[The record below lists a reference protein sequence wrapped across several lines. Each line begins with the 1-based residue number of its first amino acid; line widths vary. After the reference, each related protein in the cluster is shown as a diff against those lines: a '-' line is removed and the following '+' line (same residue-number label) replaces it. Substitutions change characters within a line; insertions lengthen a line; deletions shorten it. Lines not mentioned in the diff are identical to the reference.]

1 MPSMARI
8 TVGDPESRRSSGP
21 PERVAHPSVKERTA
35 RGKAARGRV
44 SRSDHAGWQP
54 SGERRSPVELL
65 LEEAMGREPELVPIR
80 HGRMLASPFAF
91 FRGTAA
97 LMAADLAQTPRSG
110 MTVQLCGDAHL
121 SNFGGFAAPDRE
133 LVFDINDFDETARGP
148 WEWDVKRLAASIAIA
163 GRELG
168 LTGAERHEAVEA
180 AARSYREAMRE
191 FAALRNLELWYSR
204 LDVARLLSHAGDQVS
219 RRERTAFKRR
229 IAAAS
234 AKDHLRA
241 MSKLTARVDG
251 QLRIVPRPPR
261 IVPVEEL
268 FPKTTSE
275 AVEVEMCAML
285 GAYRRSL
292 PVERRHLL
300 EGYRYRHMARR
311 VGGIGSVGTRTWIV
325 LLTGRDVD
333 DPLFL
338 QVKQAGQSAL
348 APYTGRGT
356 ARNHGQRVV
365 EGQRL
370 MQVDGDIF
378 LGWLRAEGVDGTPR
392 DYYVRQLWDWKIG
405 AEVELMSPARLTV
418 YGRLC
423 AWTLARAHARTGD
436 RIAIASYLGR
446 GSAFDRA
453 VADFAEAYA
462 GQNER
467 DHAALG
473 DAVRSGRVTA
483 ERGV

>member
-1 MPSMARI
+1 MEPMATT
-8 TVGDPESRRSSGP
+8 TVRDPEARRGGAP
-21 PERVAHPSVKERTA
+21 AGRVAHPSVAEREA

-44 SRSDHAGWQP
+44 RRSDHAAWQP
-54 SGERRSPVELL
+54 AGDRVGPVDLL
-65 LEEAMGREPELVPIR
+65 LEQAAGREPELVGIR

-97 LMAADLAQTPRSG
+97 LMAADLAGTPDSG
-110 MTVQLCGDAHL
+110 LTVQLCGDAHL

-148 WEWDVKRLAASIAIA
+148 WEWDVKRLATSIAIA
-163 GRELG
+163 GRDLG
-168 LTGAERHEAVEA
+168 LTGTERRQAAEVAV
-180 AARSYREAMRE
+180 RSYREAMRG
-191 FAALRNLELWYSR
+191 FAAQRNLELWYSR
-204 LDVARLLSHAGDQVS
+204 LDVASMLSHAGDQVS
-219 RRERTAFKRR
+219 RRERAAFSKR
-229 IAAAS
+229 IAGAS

-251 QLRIVPRPPR
+251 QLRIVARPPR
-261 IVPVEEL
+261 IVPIEEL
-268 FPKTTSE
+268 YPATTSE
-275 AVEVEMCAML
+275 AVETEMRTML
-285 GAYRRSL
+285 RAYRRSL
-292 PVERRHLL
+292 PAERRHLL

-338 QVKQAGQSAL
+338 QVKQAGRSVL
-348 APYTGRGT
+348 EPYTGNST

-365 EGQRL
+365 QGQRL

-378 LGWLRAEGVDGTPR
+378 LGWLRTDGLDGTPR

-405 AEVELMSPARLTV
+405 AEVEAMSPARLTA
-418 YGRLC
+418 YGSIC

-436 RIAIASYLGR
+436 RVAIAAYLGR
-446 GSAFDRA
+446 GGAFDRA
-453 VADFAEAYA
+453 VAAFAEAYA

-467 DHAALG
+467 DHAALD
-473 DAVRSGRVTA
+473 DAARSGRVVA
-483 ERGV
+483 ERGT